1 MLKEMKTYAHL
12 KPGQRGTRQLVEK
25 YGDALVCVRY
35 RYDETRGVNVKTIE
49 LIIAER
55 PSRTA
60 KRFKDDD
67 LVPVVVQFEE
77 TELRERLRN
86 ARARWDPEGKVWLI
100 RYKLVRGT
108 DLEARIPAGYAIS
121 GKRF

>member
-35 RYDETRGVNVKTIE
+35 RYDETRGVNIKTVE

-55 PSRTA
+55 PSRSA
-60 KRFKDDD
+60 KRLRDDD
-67 LVPVVVQFEE
+67 IVPIVVQFEE
-77 TELRERLRN
+77 TELRDKLRK
-86 ARARWDPEGKVWLI
+86 ARARWDPDGRVWLVCY
-100 RYKLVRGT
+100 RLVRGT
-108 DLEARIPAGYAIS
+108 ELEARIPAEYVTGI
-121 GKRF
+121 KRS